1 MAIDN
6 RHDFHAFSALRG
18 SDFRAATLGHN
29 EGRIDEAFFCIKAT
43 FVAKLVG
50 DIRQHSTHNLVS
62 APRLKAPMHRFVV
75 RIALREHVPLRSC
88 VENPQDCFK
97 HLPRRDWFASRTT
110 IGNVL
115 LRKMIPNAFPLF
127 VREPNHSTC
136 IAYPQRQASQRGAA
150 VGTRRARRRYW
161 RGARRCRALRSDWS
175 RTGSAPVASPG
186 M

>member
-29 EGRIDEAFFCIKAT
+29 EGRIDEAFFFIKGAS
-43 FVAKLVG
+43 VAKLVG
-50 DIRQHSTHNLVS
+50 DIRQHSTQNLVS
-62 APRLKAPMHRFVV
+62 APRLKAPMQRFVF
-75 RIALREHVPLRSC
+75 RIALGEDGPLRWC
-88 VENPQDCFK
+88 GENPQDCFK
-97 HLPRRDWFASRTT
+97 HVPRRDWFASRTT

-136 IAYPQRQASQRGAA
+136 IAYQQRQAI
-150 VGTRRARRRYW
+150 
-161 RGARRCRALRSDWS
+161 LRWVLA
-175 RTGSAPVASPG
+175 TIWLP
-186 M
+186 